1 MSAASDTTRP
11 TVSRFAPR
19 DLVAGLVVFL
29 VALPLCLGIAL
40 ASDAPLFSGVLTG
53 IVGGILV
60 GVLSGSHTSVAGP
73 AAGLTAVVAAQ
84 IATLGSFQ
92 ALLCATVLAGVFQI
106 GLGVARAGF
115 IAAFFPSSVIK
126 GLLAAIGAILILKQ
140 TPHLFGHDPDPV
152 GEMSFRQADG
162 QNTISELIAT
172 WFDVQPG
179 AAALGLA
186 SLFLLLAW
194 DRIKVLKNSG
204 VPSQL
209 LVVVFGA
216 IVNSIWQSSGSDWTI
231 STSHLVQVP
240 VAENLNA
247 AMTLLTFPDWSML
260 TNAATYTA
268 AFTLAIVATLET
280 LLNLE
285 AVDRIDPEGRHSPP
299 NRELVAQGVG
309 NMLAG
314 LCGGLP
320 MTSVIVRSSVNINAR
335 NSSRWSAVFHGFL
348 LVGTVLFVPDLLN
361 RIPLACL
368 AAILITTGFKLASP
382 KLIKQMW
389 DEGRRQFLPFA
400 ATVIAIVSIDLL
412 KGVIVGL
419 VVSIF
424 FILHSNFRRPLNR
437 TVERHAAGDVTRIEL
452 ASQVSFFSR
461 ATFERA
467 LAAVPANGHVL
478 IDARN
483 SVYID
488 PDILDLIQDFRS
500 STAPARGIQLS
511 FLGLKDHYGELE
523 DRIQY
528 IEHAS
533 PALQKSLTGS
543 EVLALLRAGNER
555 FRKGEQLTRD
565 YRRQVSAT
573 AVGQAPLAVVLSCMD
588 SRAPIEIVFD
598 LGIGD
603 AFSVRVAGNV
613 VAPRVLGSLEY
624 GCAVAGAKLLLV
636 LGHTACG
643 AVTSAVKLHSEHKS
657 AAEATGCTHIDS
669 VLEELNDAIDQ
680 CSMPQPAR
688 GEGEPPQTY
697 VDAVAR
703 TNVLRTMTAVRSR
716 SSSLDAMINSGAL
729 LLMGG
734 VYDVRS
740 GEVEVFDQTG
750 TVYGRADATQLK
762 VSA

>member
-1 MSAASDTTRP
+1 
-11 TVSRFAPR
+11 
-19 DLVAGLVVFL
+19 VVFL

-40 ASDAPLFSGVLTG
+40 ASDAPLFSGIMTG
-53 IVGGILV
+53 ILGGIVV
-60 GVLSGSHTSVAGP
+60 GLLSGSHTSVSGP

-84 IATLGSFQ
+84 IVSLGSFQ
-92 ALLCATVLAGVFQI
+92 GLLCAIFLAGILQI
-106 GLGVARAGF
+106 GMGVARAGF

-140 TPHLFGHDPDPV
+140 TPHLFGHDPDPI
-152 GEMSFRQADG
+152 GEMEFSQADG
-162 QNTISELIAT
+162 QNSFSELIAT
-172 WFDVQPG
+172 MFDVQPG
-179 AAALGLA
+179 AALIGLA
-186 SLFLLLAW
+186 SLFMMLAW
-194 DRIKVLKNSG
+194 DKIKLLKKSG
-204 VPSQL
+204 VPAPL
-209 LVVVFGA
+209 VVVVFGA
-216 IVNSIWQSSGSDWTI
+216 VLNTIWQGSNSDWTV

-240 VAENLNA
+240 VAGDFKA
-247 AMTLLTFPDWSML
+247 AVSLLTFPDWSFL
-260 TNAATYTA
+260 SKPATYTA

-299 NRELVAQGVG
+299 NRELVAQGIG

-314 LCGGLP
+314 FCGGLP
-320 MTSVIVRSSVNINAR
+320 MTSVIVRSSVNINSR

-348 LVGTVLFVPDLLN
+348 LIGTVLFVPDLLN

-368 AAILITTGFKLASP
+368 AAILITTGLKLASP
-382 KLIKQMW
+382 KLVKQMW
-389 DEGRRQFLPFA
+389 DEGKRQFLPFA
-400 ATVIAIVSIDLL
+400 ATVIAIVAIDLL

-419 VVSIF
+419 IVSVF

-437 TVERHAAGDVTRIEL
+437 TVEKHAAGNVTRIEL

-467 LAAVPANGHVL
+467 LAEVPTGGHVL

-483 SVYID
+483 TVYID
-488 PDILDLIQDFRS
+488 PDILDLIHDFRAS
-500 STAPARGIQLS
+500 VAPARGVQLS
-511 FLGLKDHYGELE
+511 FLGLKDHYAELE
-523 DRIQY
+523 DQIQY
-528 IEHAS
+528 IEHSS
-533 PALQKSLTGS
+533 PALQKALTGS
-543 EVLALLRAGNER
+543 EVVALLREGNQR
-555 FRKGEQLTRD
+555 FRNGEQLTRD

-613 VAPRVLGSLEY
+613 VAQRVLGSLEY

-636 LGHTACG
+636 LGHTSCG
-643 AVTSAVKLHSEHKS
+643 AVTSAVKFHNDHKT
-657 AAEATGCTHIDS
+657 AAEATGCMHIDS
-669 VLEELNDAIDQ
+669 VLEELNGAIHQ
-680 CSMPQPAR
+680 CSAPQPAR
-688 GEGEPPQTY
+688 PEGEAFQKY

-703 TNVLRTMTAVRSR
+703 TNVLRTMTNVRSQ
-716 SSSLDAMINSGAL
+716 SSALDAMINSGTV

-734 VYDVRS
+734 LYDVRS
-740 GEVEVFDQTG
+740 GEVEIFDQTG
-750 TVYGRADATQLK
+750 TSYGHAPAAQLK
-762 VSA
+762 ASA

>member
-1 MSAASDTTRP
+1 MSVASDVSSP
-11 TVSRFAPR
+11 FVSRFAPR
-19 DLVAGLVVFL
+19 DFVSGLVVFL

-40 ASDAPLFSGVLTG
+40 ASDAPLFSGIMTG
-53 IVGGILV
+53 ILGGIVV
-60 GVLSGSHTSVAGP
+60 GILSGSHTSVAGP

-84 IATLGSFQ
+84 IAALGSFQ
-92 ALLCATVLAGVFQI
+92 GLLCAIFLSGIIQILMGV
-106 GLGVARAGF
+106 VRAGF

-140 TPHLFGHDPDPV
+140 TPHLFGHDPDPI
-152 GEMSFRQADG
+152 GEMAFHQQDG
-162 QNTISELIAT
+162 QTTFSELIAT
-172 WFDVQPG
+172 MFDVQPG
-179 AAALGLA
+179 AALIGII
-186 SLFLLLAW
+186 SLLLLLAW
-194 DRIKVLKNSG
+194 DKIKLLKSSG
-204 VPSQL
+204 VPAP
-209 LVVVFGA
+209 LVVVIFGA
-216 IVNSIWQSSGSDWTI
+216 AVNTIWQGANSDWTV
-231 STSHLVQVP
+231 SKSHLVQVP
-240 VAENLNA
+240 VAGDFA
-247 AMTLLTFPDWSML
+247 AAVKLLTFPDWSFL
-260 TNAATYTA
+260 SNPVTYTA
-268 AFTLAIVATLET
+268 ALTLAIVATLET

-285 AVDRIDPEGRHSPP
+285 AVDRIDPQGRLSPP
-299 NRELVAQGVG
+299 NRELVAQGIG

-314 LCGGLP
+314 LFGGLP

-335 NSSRWSAVFHGFL
+335 NSSRWSAVFHGVL
-348 LVGTVLFVPDLLN
+348 LVGTVLFVPDVLN

-368 AAILITTGFKLASP
+368 AAILITTGLKLASP

-400 ATVIAIVSIDLL
+400 ATVVAIVAIDLL

-419 VVSIF
+419 IISVF

-437 TVERHAAGDVTRIEL
+437 TVERHAAGNVTRIEL

-461 ATFERA
+461 AAIDRA
-467 LAAVPANGHVL
+467 FSEVPSGGHVL

-483 SVYID
+483 TVYID
-488 PDILDLIQDFRS
+488 PDILDLIHDFR
-500 STAPARGIQLS
+500 TASAPTRGIQLS
-511 FLGLKDHYGELE
+511 FLGLKDHYAELE
-523 DRIQY
+523 DQIQY
-528 IEHAS
+528 IEHCSA
-533 PALQKSLTGS
+533 ALQKSLTHS
-543 EVLALLRAGNER
+543 EVVALLHEGNER
-555 FRKGEQLTRD
+555 FRNGEQLTRD

-573 AVGQAPLAVVLSCMD
+573 ALGQAPLAVVLSCMD

-643 AVTSAVKLHSEHKS
+643 AVTSAVKLHNEHKT
-657 AAEATGCTHIDS
+657 AAEATGCAHIDS
-669 VLEELNDAIDQ
+669 VLDELNGAIHQ
-680 CSMPQPAR
+680 CSAPPPAR
-688 GEGEPPQTY
+688 AEGEAFQNY

-703 TNVLRTMTAVRSR
+703 TNVLRTMTAIRSG
-716 SSSLDAMINSGAL
+716 STALDAMINSGAV

-740 GEVEVFDQTG
+740 GEVEIFDQTG
-750 TVYGRADATQLK
+750 TQYSKVPAAQLK
-762 VSA
+762 ASA